1 MEGLEKEMLG
11 NFMEFV
17 YIVKEAISTT
27 RFLENSFGSFNSLD
41 ENRVQLNTSSIEIIY
56 FGSRTSRYLRERHAC
71 KEHFKLF

>member
-71 KEHFKLF
+71 LSGSF